1 MKCTITAAT
10 IIDGRVYID
19 ESQGS
24 CQNQAI
30 DERMCAIF
38 GFQGHING
46 KMDPF
51 MKPNVNAPLYR
62 VDPDSKSHVDYILNV
77 RGQYDDALM
86 TILCFRMAV
95 MTSGKKR
102 RGRTM
107 IRTNVMMMLMMMM
120 MRMRMMTMLMIMMM
134 MTTFYVDECRF

>member
-1 MKCTITAAT
+1 
-10 IIDGRVYID
+10 
-19 ESQGS
+19 
-24 CQNQAI
+24 
-30 DERMCAIF
+30 
-38 GFQGHING
+38 
-46 KMDPF
+46 

-77 RGQYDDALM
+77 HGQYDDALM

-95 MTSGKKR
+95 MTSSKRR

-120 MRMRMMTMLMIMMM
+120 LMLMMMRMRMMMMLMIMMM